1 MKLYVEKY
9 DVVEQ
14 VALLDFVSK
23 EDFCYFR
30 NKGDWNER
38 MEVNVSC
45 EDATML
51 LISGIKVTNLRKGGF
66 LLVDKQDLLELYK

>member
-14 VALLDFVSK
+14 VALLDFVSN
-23 EDFCYFR
+23 EDFCYFSNR
-30 NKGDWNER
+30 GDRTER

-51 LISGIKVTNLRKGGF
+51 
-66 LLVDKQDLLELYK
+66 